1 MAALSVHGLLPHE
14 FPREAWNLAVR
25 IWFKLGGTQ
34 LADCP
39 HHLFNIPAGQ
49 VAIPVSI
56 PLQAGHGQYRGFVR
70 DGEKCRSRYQVSL
83 DEVVDSDVSVALM
96 VDTCLP
102 FVEMR
107 KLLRVECTGLGGS
120 DLGSPIPWDILV
132 RTGLHHEE
140 VYGPSLARMELAGVV
155 DQATVQYGRPGP
167 DQGGT

>member
-1 MAALSVHGLLPHE
+1 MHGLLPHE
-14 FPREAWNLAVR
+14 FPREAWNLAVG

-39 HHLFNIPAGQ
+39 HRLFNIPAGQ
-49 VAIPVSI
+49 VAILVSI
-56 PLQAGHGQYRGFVR
+56 PLKAGQGQHRGFAR
-70 DGEKCRSRYQVSL
+70 DGREVPVTVDTYQVSL
-83 DEVVDSDVSVALM
+83 DEVVDSDVSLALM

-120 DLGSPIPWDILV
+120 DLGSPIPWNILV

-140 VYGPSLARMELAGVV
+140 VYGPSLARMELTGVV
-155 DQATVQYGRPGP
+155 NQATVQYVGLGLT